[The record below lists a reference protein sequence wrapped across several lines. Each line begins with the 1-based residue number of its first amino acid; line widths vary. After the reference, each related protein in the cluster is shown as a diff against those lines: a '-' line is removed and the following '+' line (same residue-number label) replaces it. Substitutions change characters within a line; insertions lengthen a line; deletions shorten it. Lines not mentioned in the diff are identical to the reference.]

1 VFYNII
7 FFTFLSLD
15 TQQSLQH
22 HIFRHSQ
29 SAFFCYKAGLSSRYT
44 YKRIEA
50 LFEGGQGPEKA
61 EVPYKDGMNGW
72 IQKNR

>member
-1 VFYNII
+1 M
-7 FFTFLSLD
+7 
-15 TQQSLQH
+15 
-22 HIFRHSQ
+22 
-29 SAFFCYKAGLSSRYT
+29 
-44 YKRIEA
+44 EA